1 MSTIQPDLAADLGA
15 AGPAAPAQEG
25 DDARVAATIQNWKR
39 KLLDVS
45 KRNRALSFKPNKVT
59 TLAIVD
65 EQPAEAFRQ
74 LYLREKAM
82 KFQPA
87 PPERDAAG
95 PDAAAGPEAAPAPWP
110 ADAATP
116 PPLPATEGDAL
127 EETEEAGPSLD
138 FVPYE
143 AGGLDARHTDDV
155 LQTTADP
162 EALDRSLRRIDEQAR
177 VSLEEQGV
185 NTLFLALGM
194 LHYREE
200 PGAGDRPLLR
210 APLVLLP
217 VALARG
223 SARAGYTLRA
233 TEDDPIVN
241 PALAEYLQRTHG
253 VTLPALPDLTDLPET
268 YDLQDFFRAVLGT
281 IVEQD
286 GWQVKTD
293 VYLSFF
299 SFQKFVM
306 YKDLE
311 ANAAALGGHR
321 LVRQVVLRSGG
332 EIRSLPEE
340 VRAAE
345 LDREFPPEA
354 TAQVVDADST
364 QLRAILAVSRG
375 HDLVLEGPPGTG
387 KSQTITNLI
396 AQALAEDKSVLFVA
410 EKMAALEVVHSRL
423 VQAGLGEFCLEL
435 HSTKANKRAVM
446 KEIAAALDASLQRA
460 KAGDSSAPRLA
471 TVRAELT
478 AYARAVHA
486 PHGTLAISPYRAYG
500 ELEGVLGAPKVK
512 LTRPI
517 EGVTREALE
526 AAARDLG
533 DLAAAVRGVGNPAE
547 HPWRDTTRA
556 LYTEHD
562 LDTARDL
569 LGGLRGRLARVQE
582 LAARV
587 ETELSL
593 PPVRTAAEVR
603 TAVAV
608 GEVLARSP
616 GAPLA
621 VLRSDAWNSP
631 PPRALE
637 MVERGR
643 KLRDLR
649 ERVES
654 RLGAD
659 ALEQDHAG
667 DAAFMEAKETSP
679 FRFLNFLSGRHRAVK
694 RRWLGYRNPGY
705 SASLLDQAAEM
716 RKVDALRRER
726 AALTA
731 DDAQARELFGGLW
744 QGERSDWEAL
754 DGYVRWVVEFRGLCV
769 AHGLREQ
776 AIATAARPRPDVS
789 AVGELRD
796 ASAALERE
804 VAELREHVGWP
815 ADYLAA
821 APLADVAARIGAMH
835 DAVELAPRWAAFESV
850 RARVAAGLAAE
861 LLEPAMRG
869 EVAFDQLAPALRR
882 AFFQRWLGEVVR
894 EREALR
900 AFHTLTHEERVAE
913 FRRLDRR
920 VLEENRARLVAGV
933 RDRVQARLREP
944 AAAEGLPFLRRQ
956 LTLQRGLS
964 PLRTTLGRS
973 YATIRAIKPVF
984 MMSPLTVAQLLDGKT
999 GAFDLVVFDEASQL
1013 PAEDAVGAIGRGRQL
1028 VVVGDPKQ
1036 LPPTNFFS
1044 VMSGG
1049 VAAPTDED
1057 GVPLFEDSESILEE
1071 FMGSG
1076 SPRTRLRWHYRSA
1089 HESLISFSNV
1099 SFYDA
1104 ELYTF
1109 PSVETAGHAAG
1120 LSFEHVADGVY
1131 EGRGLNL
1138 VEARRVADAVVR
1150 HAKEHPEASLGVG
1163 TFNLRQQ
1170 LAIQDELEARRR
1182 ADPSLE
1188 PFFARDRPEPF
1199 FVKNLENIQGDE
1211 RDVIFLSVTYA
1222 RDAGGVLRYN
1232 FGPLNGENGWRRLNV
1247 LTTRARRGMRV
1258 FSSMRGEEINP
1269 THAASQGPRL
1279 LREFLVYAEHG
1290 RLEAGAAPTGEEEG
1304 SPFER
1309 EVRAELARRGV
1320 ALHPQVGVAGYRIDF
1335 GVVDEEVP
1343 GRYVC
1348 GIECDGVAY
1357 HASESARDRDRLR
1370 QQVLE
1375 ARGWT
1380 IHRLWSTDWFKDR
1393 EGQVG
1398 RLLELIEGSREEAR
1412 RALAEA
1418 AAALRA
1424 EPEAA
1429 TAAAASPTDPSAS
1442 FDGGADAEDGAGEAA
1457 AETVP
1462 ATAQGEPYAF
1472 APDGV
1477 AHEGDFSAAPAPL
1490 VGRAVEEVVAAEA
1503 PLHLA
1508 DLAARVAARWGCERV
1523 GPRMMQR
1530 VRDVAAALAG
1540 RGRIV
1545 QRGEFVYAPGDGE
1558 VPVRTRAGTR
1568 IPAERIAPEEYR
1580 AAVLRLL
1587 RAGDGVDRRAL
1598 TAGVRR
1604 LFGFGRT
1611 GAALDAAVG
1620 DAVDA
1625 LLAEEV
1631 LGEGSTGIRLRE

>member
-1 MSTIQPDLAADLGA
+1 MSTTQPDLAAGSD
-15 AGPAAPAQEG
+15 AGSAAAPAPEP
-25 DDARVAATIQNWKR
+25 DDARVAATLQNWKR

-45 KRNRALSFKPNKVT
+45 KRNRALNFKPNKVT

-65 EQPAEAFRQ
+65 EQPAEAFRH

-82 KFQPA
+82 RFQPA
-87 PPERDAAG
+87 PPPPE
-95 PDAAAGPEAAPAPWP
+95 PDAANAPSAAGAGAPEPWS
-110 ADAATP
+110 AEATTP
-116 PPLPATEGDAL
+116 PPLPGAAAEGDAP
-127 EETEEAGPSLD
+127 EEAAAEEEGPSLD

-143 AGGLDARHTDDV
+143 AGALDARHRDDV

-162 EALDRSLRRIDEQAR
+162 EALDKSLRRIDEQAR

-194 LHYREE
+194 LHYREAE
-200 PGAGDRPLLR
+200 TKEKTVLR

-223 SARAGYTLRA
+223 NARAGYTLRA
-233 TEDDPIVN
+233 AEDDPIVN
-241 PALAEYLQRTHG
+241 PALAEYLHRTHG
-253 VTLPALPDLTDLPET
+253 VTLPELPDLTDLPDT
-268 YDLQDFFRAVLGT
+268 YDLQDFFRATLAAVA
-281 IVEQD
+281 ERE

-306 YKDLE
+306 YRDLE
-311 ANAAALGGHR
+311 ANADALGAHR

-332 EIRSLPEE
+332 EIRSLPDE

-460 KAGDSSAPRLA
+460 RAGDSSAARLA

-486 PHGTLAISPYRAYG
+486 PHGALAISPFRAYG
-500 ELEGVLGAPKVK
+500 ELEQVLAAPKVK

-517 EGVTREALE
+517 EAVTREALE
-526 AAARDLG
+526 AAARELG
-533 DLAAAVRGVGNPAE
+533 DLAAAARGVGAPAG

-562 LDTARDL
+562 LDTARDAL
-569 LGGLRGRLARVQE
+569 DGLRGRLARVVE

-587 ETELSL
+587 EAELSL

-621 VLRSDAWNSP
+621 VLHSDAWNSP
-631 PPRALE
+631 PPRALD
-637 MVERGR
+637 VVGRGR
-643 KLRDLR
+643 RLAELRG
-649 ERVES
+649 RVEA
-654 RLGAD
+654 RFGAD
-659 ALEQDHAG
+659 ALEQDHAE
-667 DAAFMEAKETSP
+667 DAAFMEARETSP

-694 RRWLGYRNPGY
+694 RRWLAYRLPGY
-705 SASLLDQAAEM
+705 AGSLLDQAGEM

-726 AALTA
+726 AALAA
-731 DDAQARELFGGLW
+731 DDAQARELFGALW

-776 AIATAARPRPDVS
+776 AIATAAQPRPDVS
-789 AVGELRD
+789 AVQALRD
-796 ASAALERE
+796 ESAALERE
-804 VAELREHVGWP
+804 MAELRAHVGWP

-821 APLADVAARIGAMH
+821 APLAEVAARIGAMH
-835 DAVELAPRWAAFESV
+835 DAVGLAPRWAAFEAT

-869 EVAFDQLAPALRR
+869 EVPFDQLAPALRR
-882 AFFQRWLGEVVR
+882 AFLQRWLGEVVR
-894 EREALR
+894 EREPLR

-920 VLEENRARLVAGV
+920 VLEENRARLVAAV

-944 AAAEGLPFLRRQ
+944 AAAGGLPFLRRQ

-964 PLRTTLGRS
+964 PLRTTLQRS

-984 MMSPLTVAQLLDGKT
+984 MMSPLTVAQLLEGRT

-1013 PAEDAVGAIGRGRQL
+1013 PAEDAVGAIGRGKQL

-1036 LPPTNFFS
+1036 LPPTNFFA
-1044 VMSGG
+1044 VMSGT

-1104 ELYTF
+1104 ELLTF

-1131 EGRGLNL
+1131 EGKGLNP

-1150 HAKEHPEASLGVG
+1150 HAKQHPEVSLGVG

-1188 PFFARDRPEPF
+1188 PFFARDRAEPF

-1222 RDAGGVLRYN
+1222 KDAAGVLRYN

-1290 RLEAGAAPTGEEEG
+1290 RLEGAAVPTGAEEG

-1309 EVRAELARRGV
+1309 EVQAELGRRGV
-1320 ALHPQVGVAGYRIDF
+1320 VLHPQVGVAGYRIDF
-1335 GVVDEEVP
+1335 GVVDDEVP

-1393 EGQVG
+1393 EGQVA
-1398 RLLELIEGSREEAR
+1398 RLLELIGRSREEAR
-1412 RALAEA
+1412 RRSAEDA
-1418 AAALRA
+1418 AAAPVEAPA
-1424 EPEAA
+1424 EPDSPPAGGTAESPDADGEEA
-1429 TAAAASPTDPSAS
+1429 
-1442 FDGGADAEDGAGEAA
+1442 G
-1457 AETVP
+1457 AETEAVP
-1462 ATAQGEPYAF
+1462 AGAQGEPYAF

-1490 VGRAVEEVVAAEA
+1490 VGRAVEEVVAVEA

-1508 DLAARVAARWGCERV
+1508 DLAARVVARWGCERV

-1530 VRDVAAALAG
+1530 VREVAEALAK
-1540 RGRIV
+1540 RGRV
-1545 QRGEFVYAPGDGE
+1545 EVRGEFVHAAGAEE

-1568 IPAERIAPEEYR
+1568 IPAERIAPEEFR
-1580 AAVLRLL
+1580 AAVLRIL
-1587 RAGDGVDRRAL
+1587 RAGDGVDRKAL

-1611 GAALDAAVG
+1611 GPTLDAAVG
-1620 DAVDA
+1620 AAVDA